1 MTDLEKVRKLL
12 LTFFGD
18 DDKVDTWLNS
28 SNANFGG
35 CTPMKLFQADRGHK
49 VLAFVENALEEN
61 ER

>member
-18 DDKVDTWLNS
+18 DDKVNTWLNS
-28 SNANFGG
+28 SNMNFGG

-49 VLAFVENALEEN
+49 VLLFVENALEEN
-61 ER
+61 KR